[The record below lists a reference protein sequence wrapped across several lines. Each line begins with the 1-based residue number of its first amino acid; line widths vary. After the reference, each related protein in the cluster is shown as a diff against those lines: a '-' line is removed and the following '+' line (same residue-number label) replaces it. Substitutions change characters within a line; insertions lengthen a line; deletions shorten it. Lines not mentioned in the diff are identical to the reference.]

1 MKTTMTPKERIRLQ
15 VSIYRDLQK
24 DNERLAVAYEDKQK
38 TESWAVHN
46 YNAANVRAVTYEL
59 VANKLEEILKDWDE
73 MEGDSRK

>member
-15 VSIYRDLQK
+15 ACIYRDLQK
-24 DNERLAVAYEDKQK
+24 DNERLAVAYEDKKK
-38 TESWAVHN
+38 TESWAVQR

-73 MEGDSRK
+73 MEGDDKK

>member
-15 VSIYRDLQK
+15 ASIYRDLQK

-38 TESWAVHN
+38 TENWAVHS

-73 MEGDSRK
+73 MEGDDRK

>member
-15 VSIYRDLQK
+15 ASIYRDLQK

-38 TESWAVHN
+38 TESWAVHS
-46 YNAANVRAVTYEL
+46 YNTANVRAVTYEL

-73 MEGDSRK
+73 MEGDDRK

>member
-15 VSIYRDLQK
+15 ASIYRDLQK
-24 DNERLAVAYEDKQK
+24 DNERMAVAYEDKQK
-38 TESWAVHN
+38 TESWAVHS

-73 MEGDSRK
+73 MEGDDRK